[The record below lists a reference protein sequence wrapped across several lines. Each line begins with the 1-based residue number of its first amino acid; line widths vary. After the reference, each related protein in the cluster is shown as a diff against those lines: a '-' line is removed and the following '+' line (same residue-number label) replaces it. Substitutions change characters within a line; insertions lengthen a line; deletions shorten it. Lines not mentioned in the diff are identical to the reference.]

1 MAERSG
7 APRLAL
13 RLLEWRL
20 PKEVAE
26 AISGDVEQAH
36 AERIA
41 RGGSRIAA
49 DVWVWIQALT
59 IRAGSL
65 RRSAERLRAFRPAEV
80 DPAGR
85 RRSGPS
91 LLDVKLG
98 ARMLRKHPGLTL
110 AALFALGV
118 GIPVGLAPMHV
129 VGALFR
135 PLPEDA
141 EGRIRILRYWNTRTN
156 NAERPGYFD
165 LSLWRERLTGFESIG
180 AARGVGYNLV
190 LGEGEVVQVSGAEVT
205 ASVFEMLGTAPLLG
219 RPLVPADEQTGG
231 PDVAV
236 IGHDLWQA
244 RFAGRPDIVGATV
257 RTGAVQRT
265 IVGVMP
271 PGFLFPSDGYLYP
284 LGQQLW
290 VPLREE
296 GVAGPDTGPPLLVL
310 GRLADGQG
318 PQEVEAEAATLLQ
331 GLATAFPER
340 YARMR
345 AEVVPFGIGHMA
357 LPAGGPR
364 AIPGF
369 FVIQLLCLAL
379 LLVACANV
387 AMLVFARTATRLREL
402 AIRTALGAGRGR
414 VVSQMFVESL
424 VLAVAAA
431 GVGLAG
437 YRVLIGWLNAFAE
450 RSASVDVMPYW
461 FDLSLTVEVVLWA
474 LALAVLSATV
484 VGVLPALRVT
494 GRAVHQSIQRA
505 QAGRSGM
512 RFGGVT
518 GALIVADVAIAVT
531 AVGFAAGLGSRL
543 EATAAG
549 RDLVGIP
556 AEEYLTT
563 MVMLRVRDEPLGDAG
578 VTIEE
583 FVPHVAAVQ
592 RAVLE
597 RLAAEP
603 RVRGA
608 TIASDLPRMDHET
621 ATIDVEGLA
630 AVENLG
636 LLERRRRTVNVTRV
650 DAGFFDAL
658 DRPVLA
664 GRGFGEADLAADP
677 STAVVNTRFVERVL
691 EGRNPIGRRIRF
703 LLGGD
708 AYGPWREIV
717 GVVPALGMNISMPEY
732 DAGVYLPAAPGEIHP
747 FLLGVHVEG
756 PPETFA
762 PRLHEL
768 VSGVDAD
775 AVVTQPRTLDQVHP
789 GNWYL
794 FLVTTIS
801 LGLLV
806 AILIAMAA
814 SGIYAIMSFAVAERT
829 REIGIRTALGAGKM
843 SIVLRIARRS
853 LVQIGLGALLGV
865 PVAAWLF
872 QIADTGE
879 AGVGVS
885 VGVAAGIGVG
895 TVALIAVASCLSPMR
910 RALRIEPTE
919 ALRGET

>member
-1 MAERSG
+1 MAERHG

-20 PKEVAE
+20 PEEVAE
-26 AISGDVEQAH
+26 DICGDLEQAH
-36 AERIA
+36 AERIEH
-41 RGGSRIAA
+41 GGSRLAA
-49 DVWVWIQALT
+49 DAWVWAQALT
-59 IRAGSL
+59 VRAGAL
-65 RRSAERLRAFRPAEV
+65 RRSARRLRARGPTEVGPAM
-80 DPAGR
+80 R
-85 RRSGPS
+85 RRAGASW
-91 LLDVKLG
+91 LDVKLG
-98 ARMLRKHPGLTL
+98 VRMLKKHPGLTL
-110 AALFALGV
+110 AAVFALGV
-118 GIPVGLAPMHV
+118 GIPIGLAPMHV
-129 VGALFR
+129 VGALLR
-135 PLPEDA
+135 PLPEDE

-165 LSLWRERLTGFESIG
+165 LSLWRGRLTGFESIG

-190 LGEGEVVQVSGAEVT
+190 LGESEVVQITGAEVT
-205 ASVFEMLGTAPLLG
+205 ASVFEMLGTLPLLG
-219 RPLVPADEQTGG
+219 RTLDDADERTGA

-244 RFAGRPDIVGATV
+244 RFAGRPDVVGTTL
-257 RTGAVQRT
+257 RTGAIQRT

-271 PGFLFPSDGYLYP
+271 AGFLFPSDGYLYP

-296 GVAGPDTGPPLLVL
+296 GVAGPDTGPPLLVM
-310 GRLADGQG
+310 GRLSDGV
-318 PQEVEAEAATLLQ
+318 EAVDVEAEASTLLQ
-331 GLATAFPER
+331 GLAAEFPDR
-340 YARMR
+340 YGRLR

-357 LPAGGPR
+357 LPTGGPG

-369 FVIQLLCLAL
+369 FILQLLCLAL

-402 AIRTALGAGRGR
+402 AIRTALGAGRTR

-431 GVGLAG
+431 GVGLIG
-437 YRVLIGWLNAFAE
+437 YRVLIEWLDAYVAT
-450 RSASVDVMPYW
+450 SASVESMPYW
-461 FDLSLTVEVVLWA
+461 FHLGLTVEVALWA

-494 GRAVHQSIQRA
+494 GRAIQQSIQRA
-505 QAGRSGM
+505 QAGRFGM

-531 AVGFAAGLGSRL
+531 AVGFALGLGSRL

-578 VTIEE
+578 VTLEE
-583 FVPHVAAVQ
+583 FVPHVASVQ
-592 RAVLE
+592 RAVLD

-621 ATIDVEGLA
+621 ATIDVEGLS
-630 AVENLG
+630 AVEDLG
-636 LLERRRRTVNVTRV
+636 FLERRRRTVNVTRV
-650 DAGFFDAL
+650 DTGFFDAL
-658 DRPVLA
+658 DQPVLA
-664 GRGFGEADLAADP
+664 GRGFGEADLADDA
-677 STAVVNTRFVERVL
+677 STVVVNTRFVDRVL

-703 LLGGD
+703 FLGGD

-717 GVVPALGMNISMPEY
+717 GVVPSLGMNIAMPEY

-794 FLVTTIS
+794 FLVTTMS

-806 AILIAMAA
+806 AILVAMAA
-814 SGIYAIMSFAVAERT
+814 SGIYAIMSFAVSERT
-829 REIGIRTALGAGKM
+829 REIGIRTALGAGRA
-843 SIVLRIARRS
+843 SIVLRIAQRS
-853 LVQIGLGALLGV
+853 LVQIGVGALLGI
-865 PVAAWLF
+865 PLAAWLF
-872 QIADTGE
+872 GLADTGE
-879 AGVGVS
+879 AGVGMS
-885 VGVAAGIGVG
+885 VGVALAVGVG
-895 TVALIAVASCLSPMR
+895 LVALIGVASCLSPTR

>member
-1 MAERSG
+1 MAEWRG

-13 RLLEWRL
+13 RLLVWRL
-20 PKEVAE
+20 PSEVSE
-26 AISGDVEQAH
+26 DICGDLEQAH

-41 RGGSRIAA
+41 QGGSRFAA
-49 DVWVWIQALT
+49 DAWVWAQALT
-59 IRAGSL
+59 LRAGAL
-65 RRSAERLRAFRPAEV
+65 RRSARRLRDVRPTEV
-80 DPAGR
+80 ALVAQRPG
-85 RRSGPS
+85 GPS

-98 ARMLRKHPGLTL
+98 VRMLRKHPGLTL

-135 PLPEDA
+135 PLPED
-141 EGRIRILRYWNTRTN
+141 EDGRIRILRYWSTERNR
-156 NAERPGYFD
+156 AERPGYFD
-165 LSLWRERLTGFESIG
+165 LSLWRERLSGFESIG

-190 LGEGEVVQVSGAEVT
+190 LGESEVVQITGSEVT
-205 ASVFEMLGTAPLLG
+205 ASVFDMLGTAPLLG
-219 RPLVPADEQTGG
+219 RTLVPSDEQTGA

-236 IGHDLWQA
+236 LGNDLWQA
-244 RFAGRPDIVGATV
+244 RFGGRPDIVGTTL

-296 GVAGPDTGPPLLVL
+296 GVAGPETGPPLLVL
-310 GRLADGQG
+310 GRLADGAG
-318 PQEVEAEAATLLQ
+318 VAEVEAEAATLLQ
-331 GLATAFPER
+331 RMAAEFPER
-340 YARMR
+340 YARLR

-357 LPAGGPR
+357 LPAGGPGS
-364 AIPGF
+364 IPGF

-387 AMLVFARTATRLREL
+387 AMLIFARAATRMREL
-402 AIRTALGAGRGR
+402 AIRTALGAGRAR

-424 VLAVAAA
+424 VLAVVAA
-431 GVGLAG
+431 GVGMVG
-437 YRVLIGWLNAFAE
+437 YRMLIEWLSTYAAT
-450 RSASVDVMPYW
+450 SASLESMPYW
-461 FDLSLTVEVVLWA
+461 FDLGLTVEVALWA

-484 VGVLPALRVT
+484 VGVLPALRMT
-494 GRAVHQSIQRA
+494 GGAVHQSIQRA

-518 GALIVADVAIAVT
+518 GALIVADVAVAVT
-531 AVGFAAGLGSRL
+531 AIGFALGLGSRL
-543 EATAAG
+543 GATAAG
-549 RDLVGIP
+549 RDLIGIP

-563 MVMLRVRDEPLGDAG
+563 MVMLRVRDEPVGDAG
-578 VTIEE
+578 ATLEE

-597 RLAAEP
+597 RLSAEP
-603 RVRGA
+603 RVLGV
-608 TIASDLPRMDHET
+608 TIASDLPRMDHES
-621 ATIDVEGLA
+621 ARVDVEGLA
-630 AVENLG
+630 AWEELS
-636 LLERRRRTVNVTRV
+636 LLESRRRTVNVAQV
-650 DAGFFDAL
+650 DVGFFDAL
-658 DRPVLA
+658 GQPVLV
-664 GRGFGEADLAADP
+664 GRGFGAADLQDDAP
-677 STAVVNTRFVERVL
+677 AVVVNERFVEVVL
-691 EGRNPIGRRIRF
+691 EGRNSIGRRIRF
-703 LLGGD
+703 LGRGD
-708 AYGPWREIV
+708 VPGPWHEIV
-717 GVVPALGMNISMPEY
+717 GVVPSLGMNIAMPEY
-732 DAGVYLPAAPGEIHP
+732 DAGIYLPRAPGEIHP

-768 VSGVDAD
+768 VSAVDPD
-775 AVVTQPRTLDQVHP
+775 AVVTQPRTLDRVYP

-794 FLVTTIS
+794 FVVTTLS
-801 LGLLV
+801 LALVV
-806 AILIAMAA
+806 AILVAMAV

-829 REIGIRTALGAGKM
+829 REIGIRAALGAGKA
-843 SIVLRIARRS
+843 SLVLHIARRS
-853 LVQIGLGALLGV
+853 LLQIGLGALLGV
-865 PVAAWLF
+865 PLAAWLF
-872 QIADTGE
+872 QMADTGE
-879 AGVGVS
+879 AGVGTS
-885 VGVAAGIGVG
+885 VGVALGIGVG
-895 TVALIAVASCLSPMR
+895 LVALIGVASCLSPMR